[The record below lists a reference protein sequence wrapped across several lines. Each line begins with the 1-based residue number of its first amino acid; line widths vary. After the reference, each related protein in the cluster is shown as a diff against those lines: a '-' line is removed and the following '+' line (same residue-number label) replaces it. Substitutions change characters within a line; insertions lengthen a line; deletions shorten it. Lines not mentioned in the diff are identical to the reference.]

1 MSSVPSHM
9 TAVLLTG
16 HGGFDA
22 LLASSEI
29 PVPEVGDREVLIR
42 VRAAGIN
49 NIDINTRTGWY
60 SKGSNDTDDGAWN
73 GVPLTL
79 PRIQGAD
86 VCGEI
91 VAVGRDVS
99 LNGLD
104 NASLLNPSY
113 AKLLVKP

>member
-22 LLASSEI
+22 LMASSEI

-49 NIDINTRTGWY
+49 NSDINTRTGWY
-60 SKGSNDTDDGAWN
+60 SKGSNDTDDGA
-73 GVPLTL
+73 
-79 PRIQGAD
+79 
-86 VCGEI
+86 
-91 VAVGRDVS
+91 
-99 LNGLD
+99 
-104 NASLLNPSY
+104 
-113 AKLLVKP
+113 